1 MSVLM
6 LGISLGRES
15 SLLHGGIERQRAA
28 TVVGEGRLEGD
39 DRWMP
44 VVDDLIQA
52 WQERQLQRW
61 WCRKQVL

>member
-1 MSVLM
+1 MNPRCCVGAS
-6 LGISLGRES
+6 GDNGAAAII
-15 SLLHGGIERQRAA
+15 GG
-28 TVVGEGRLEGD
+28 GRLEGD

-52 WQERQLQRW
+52 WHQRQLQRW